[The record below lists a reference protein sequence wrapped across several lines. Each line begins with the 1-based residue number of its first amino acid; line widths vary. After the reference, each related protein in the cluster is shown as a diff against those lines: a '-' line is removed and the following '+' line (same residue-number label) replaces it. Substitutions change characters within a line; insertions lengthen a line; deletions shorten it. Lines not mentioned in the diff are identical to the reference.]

1 MKADTSRSTQR
12 RAHAA
17 PLRRKLIAVMVA
29 ACYSTAQAG
38 PTNPTVVAGQASFN
52 LQGKT
57 YSITNTPNT
66 IINWQSFSVAPD
78 EIARFIQQS
87 ADSKVLNR
95 ITGQNP
101 TQILGSLQSNGK
113 VFLINPNGVIF
124 GAGSRVDV
132 NGLVASSLAISNA
145 DFLAGKNNFSGD
157 ATAGKV
163 SNAGTIT
170 TPSGGQIFLVAP
182 AVENSGVISAPNGD
196 VVLAA
201 GHSVQ
206 LFDSK
211 DPNVQVV
218 VSAPAD
224 QALNLGQIVA
234 QGGRVGVYG
243 ALVNQRGAINAN
255 SAVRGANGQIIL
267 KASGT
272 TLLEAGSTTTA
283 TGSNLN
289 TGGDI
294 RLLGDRVGLTGNA
307 VVDASGA
314 AGGGTV
320 LVGGDYQGKNP
331 AVQNA
336 QQSYVGKDSVI
347 RADAT
352 ANGDGGK
359 VIVWSDQATQ
369 MFGAISA
376 RGGANGGNGG
386 FVETSGHYLNM
397 QGTVDT
403 LAPKG
408 ATGKLL
414 LDPSDVYIADNSGVY
429 GVPNSVGNLNLVSGG
444 STFLESGSV
453 QDSLLLT
460 DTLHTALLAN
470 NVTVA
475 TGNPNGSGGG
485 DISVLSEIL
494 LPSGRTL
501 SLTADRD
508 INLKAAITGGNSD
521 LVLTSGRSIV
531 QVTEPISALT
541 VHNINAMAV
550 TNITL
555 ANDSNAIGGYAS
567 LQATNG
573 NVVLTGTS
581 VNLANSLAG
590 GTLTATAQNG
600 DLRVSGNVTST
611 GDMTLTSAKTNG
623 VATVDSGMA
632 VLSSGGN
639 VVVQADNMTLNG
651 TLSATTAHGVRLTP
665 YSDATAIQVGA
676 GATDA
681 AGVLGLS
688 DAELKHVQLPVN
700 GWLSIG
706 DAANGSGYGSGTG
719 NLSVV
724 GNLDLT
730 GGQNAG
736 TLTLYS
742 QGGNIS
748 VASGAAVN
756 GTGAL
761 SLITRTSGDYRITNA
776 GSLTSSSGINL
787 YAGKMTLAGGTL
799 NSNSVSLGST
809 NPVEIGATGNPSN
822 ILALTNADLASANT
836 SALLGVYNNNASAP
850 GNIVVSQP
858 LTLANNLTLTA
869 TGSIAMQ
876 AAVSVGGLAL
886 SAGTAGTTISATD
899 SVAVSGVF
907 NLQKGAWSQ
916 VGSLPAFSAGDF
928 RIGANGT
935 FVRAASGD
943 GASVPYHLTDV
954 YGLQGM
960 ASLPTSNSYVLDND
974 IDASQTAHWNAMG
987 GGNYQGFKPIGD
999 LDHAYAGLFDGNH
1012 KSINGLYINLPTT
1025 NQIGLFSVLGS
1036 GTIRDVRIAGATVEG
1051 NNYTGVLA
1059 GSIQMGGTVSGVAIE
1074 SNVYGNGTNLGGL
1087 AGYSNGAIGTSY
1099 VVGNVIGKNAYSV
1112 GSTGGLL
1119 GGNGMYGTL
1128 NATYSSGDV
1137 KTSTND
1143 VLHALVGAGSN
1154 GGAVTHSFY
1163 SAAGAGSDSAGAVGL
1178 TSTQMKQQASFTDF
1192 DFAGGTSVWR
1202 IYEGHT
1208 TPLLRGFLTPL
1219 SVHVTG
1225 TGGTKIYDGA
1235 GAAFG
1240 QTYTH
1245 TDVSGALGFDGAV
1258 NVGTY
1263 NLGGLYSYK
1272 YDISYDAAPQMVITP
1287 RHITATV
1294 TGASKTYDRLADLVL
1309 ATSDGTYDFSYGN
1322 IVGTDKPGIS
1332 GTLSFADK
1340 TAGSGK
1346 TVTVASPSLTNNPYG
1361 NYVLDGAV
1369 TGTGTINKAKLTISG
1384 LSAPGRTYDGT
1395 TDITVNGTASIAPIS
1410 GDDVTLSGSGSAK
1423 LQNKNA
1429 GASKLVLVD
1438 LNSYSLSGDDAGNY
1452 MLVSPPTLMT
1462 EIAPAQLSVSGV
1474 TANSRVYNMD
1484 WNPAASQYGT
1494 GATLNVANGTLGG
1507 VIGSDAVTLSAGSG
1521 SFADRHV
1528 GTGKSVTVNG
1538 FTLGGAD
1545 GGNYVVTGLPT
1556 GLTANITPA
1565 PLTLNL
1571 AAREYNNTT
1580 NATYSGAT
1588 LGGLLGMPEGPLDAV
1603 SLLIGEGST
1612 LSYVDKNVGVNKVV
1626 NITGSQPG
1634 LTGSGAGDYT
1644 LNAGAR
1650 GTITARPTSTWSGS
1664 GGGLWSA
1671 AGNWTDS
1678 IAPDGANV
1686 LAAVIGS
1693 SAGTITYD
1701 ASAGNVKLNALTVG
1715 SGSQLALTA
1724 GTLIVNGASSLSG
1737 ATLTLNGGNMVQ
1749 NGAMSVSNLALTNGV
1764 LSGTNSAASVTASNL
1779 TQAGNGSIDMSGSLT
1794 VYSAGNLVIGNAR
1807 AQSGITL
1814 VAGEGSGAISQTGAL
1829 QTDSL
1834 HTTATSGIDLTNSGN
1849 HVNAFTASNGHG
1861 NVALTNTVSSG
1872 ELALGALTTTNGN
1885 IVIDNHGGIHTGG
1898 TIHAYNGKVSITAHS
1913 PITISDQ
1920 VIGDDIALSASTDI
1934 TLQSGSQLNATNT
1947 IKLAAANNI
1956 VLGGLLSVSSPTGSI
1971 SAQAANG
1978 SISVGSAT
1986 TINSN
1991 GAPVSL
1997 AAPFG
2002 TVSAGSISL
2011 GSGTV
2016 PVIDSGSGSAAA
2028 AAQAAADAAAK
2039 AAAEAAAAKAAAD
2052 AAAKAAAD
2060 AAAKAAADAAA
2071 QAAADAAAKAAA
2083 DAAAKAAADAAAQ
2096 AAADAAAK
2104 AAADA
2109 AAKAAADAAAQA
2121 AADAAAKAAAEAAA
2135 KAAADAAAAAK
2146 AAADIKAA
2154 ADAAAAAAA
2163 AAAAGSA
2170 GGQPPTPAS
2179 QAVST
2184 TVNII
2189 NTLTLVN
2196 IAKNPAASLPAE
2208 SVASTSSGGSSGPAK
2223 PDDKVPDEKDK
2234 ASGKVDVLASKSEPA
2249 KKMYCN

>member
-12 RAHAA
+12 RAQAA

-29 ACYSTAQAG
+29 ACYSSAQAG
-38 PTNPTVVAGQASFN
+38 PSNPTVVAGQASFN

-78 EIARFIQQS
+78 EITRFIQQS

-157 ATAGKV
+157 ATVGKV

-243 ALVNQRGAINAN
+243 ALVNQRGGINAN

-283 TGSNLN
+283 TGSNLA

-320 LVGGDYQGKNP
+320 LVGGDYQGKNA

-414 LDPSDVYIADNSGVY
+414 LDPSDVYIADNSGVS
-429 GVPNSVGNLNLVSGG
+429 GVPSSVGNLNLVTGG
-444 STFLESGSV
+444 TTFLESGSV

-460 DTLHTALLAN
+460 GTLHTALLAN
-470 NVTVA
+470 NVTVS

-485 DISVLSEIL
+485 DISVLSQIL

-508 INLKAAITGGNSD
+508 INLKAPITGGNSD

-531 QVTEPISALT
+531 QVTEPIAALT

-555 ANDSNAIGGYAS
+555 ANDGNDIGGYAS

-573 NVVLTGTS
+573 NVLLTGTS

-611 GDMTLTSAKTNG
+611 GNMTLTSAKTNG
-623 VATVDSGMA
+623 LATVDSGMS
-632 VLSSGGN
+632 VLSSSGN

-651 TLSATTAHGVRLTP
+651 TLSAAATHGVRLTP

-688 DAELKHVQLPVN
+688 DTELKHVQLPNN

-706 DAANGSGYGSGTG
+706 DAAGGSGYGSGTG

-736 TLTLYS
+736 TLTLFS

-748 VASGAAVN
+748 VASGAAVKN
-756 GTGAL
+756 TGAL
-761 SLITRTSGDYRITNA
+761 SLITHPSGDYRITNA

-799 NSNSVSLGST
+799 NSSSVSLGST
-809 NPVEIGATGNPSN
+809 NAVDIGATGNPSN
-822 ILALTNADLASANT
+822 TLALTNADLASANT
-836 SALLGVYNNNASAP
+836 SWLTIDNNNQSAA

-858 LTLANNLTLTA
+858 LTLTNSLALTA
-869 TGSIAMQ
+869 TGNIAMQ
-876 AAVSVGGLAL
+876 AAVTTGGLAL
-886 SAGTAGTTISATD
+886 RAGTSSSISATGN
-899 SVAVSGVF
+899 VTVNGIF
-907 NLQKGAWSQ
+907 NLQAGNWNQ
-916 VGSLPAFSAGDF
+916 VGSLPSFSATDF
-928 RIGANGT
+928 RIAGGS

-943 GASVPYHLTDV
+943 GAMTPYHLVDV

-960 ASLPTSNSYVLDND
+960 ASLPTTYLYTLDND
-974 IDASQTAHWNAMG
+974 IDASQTAHWNSMG
-987 GGNYQGFKPIGD
+987 GSNYQGFKPIGD
-999 LDHAYAGLFDGNH
+999 LDHAYAGTFDGNH
-1012 KSINGLYINLPTT
+1012 KSISGLYINLPTT

-1036 GTIRDVRIAGATVEG
+1036 GTIRDLRIAGATVEG
-1051 NNYTGVLA
+1051 NSYTGVLA

-1128 NATYSSGDV
+1128 NTTYSSGDV

-1143 VLHALVGAGSN
+1143 VVHALVGAGAG
-1154 GGAVTHSFY
+1154 GGAVTHSYY
-1163 SAAGAGSDSAGAVGL
+1163 SAAGAGSDSAGAAGL
-1178 TSTQMKQQASFTDF
+1178 TSTQMMQQASFSGF
-1192 DFAGGTSVWR
+1192 DFTGGTSVWR
-1202 IYEGHT
+1202 IYAGHT

-1219 SVHVTG
+1219 TVNVTG

-1235 GAAFG
+1235 AAAFG

-1245 TDVSGALGFDGAV
+1245 ADVSGTLGFDGAI
-1258 NVGTY
+1258 NTGTY
-1263 NLGGLYSYK
+1263 NLGGLYSHR

-1294 TGASKTYDRLADLVL
+1294 TGASKTYDRLTDLVL
-1309 ATSDGTYDFSYGN
+1309 GTSDGVYDFSYGN
-1322 IVGTDKPGIS
+1322 VVGTDKPGIS

-1340 TAGSGK
+1340 TAGTGK
-1346 TVTVASPSLTNNPYG
+1346 TVTVASASLTNNPNN

-1369 TGTGTINKAKLTISG
+1369 TGSGTINKAKLQISG

-1395 TDITVNGTASIAPIS
+1395 TDITVNGTASVTPIS
-1410 GDDVTLSGSGSAK
+1410 GDAVTLSGSNSAK

-1429 GASKLVLVD
+1429 GASKLVLLD
-1438 LNSYSLSGDDAGNY
+1438 LNNYSLSGDDAGNY
-1452 MLVSPPTLMT
+1452 MLVSPSSLMT

-1474 TANSRVYNMD
+1474 TANSRVYNMN

-1494 GATLNVANGTLGG
+1494 GATLNVAGGTLGG
-1507 VIGSDAVTLSAGSG
+1507 VIGGDVVTLSAGSG
-1521 SFADRHV
+1521 TFSDRNV
-1528 GTGKSVTVNG
+1528 GTGKSVTANG
-1538 FTLGGAD
+1538 FVLGGAD

-1565 PLTLNL
+1565 PLTLTL
-1571 AAREYNNTT
+1571 LSRQYDNTT

-1588 LGGLLGMPEGPLDAV
+1588 LSGVLGMPEGPLDAV

-1612 LSYVDKNVGVNKVV
+1612 LSYADKNVGVNKVV
-1626 NITGSQPG
+1626 NITGAQPG
-1634 LTGSGAGDYT
+1634 ITGSASGNYT

-1650 GTITARPTSTWSGS
+1650 GTITARPTSTWNGS

-1724 GTLIVNGASSLSG
+1724 GTLIVNGTSDLSS
-1737 ATLTLNGGNMVQ
+1737 ATLTLNGGNLVQ
-1749 NGAMSVSNLALTNGV
+1749 NGAMTVANLALTNGV
-1764 LSGTNSAASVTASNL
+1764 LSGTNSAANLTAYNL
-1779 TQAGNGSIDMSGSLT
+1779 TQTSNGSIDTSGSLN
-1794 VYSAGNLVIGNAR
+1794 VYSNGNLSIGNAR

-1834 HTTATSGIDLTNSGN
+1834 HAFATNGIALTNTGN
-1849 HVNAFTASNGHG
+1849 HVNAFAASNGHG
-1861 NVALTNTVSSG
+1861 NIALTNTVSSG

-1898 TIHAYNGKVSITAHS
+1898 AIHAYNGGVSITAHS

-1920 VIGDDIALSASTDI
+1920 VAGDDIALSASTDI
-1934 TLQSGSQLNATNT
+1934 TLLSGSQLNATNT
-1947 IKLAAANNI
+1947 IKMTATNNI
-1956 VLGGLLSVSSPTGSI
+1956 VLGGLLSVTSPTGSI
-1971 SAQAANG
+1971 SALSTNG

-2002 TVSAGSISL
+2002 SVSAGSISL

-2016 PVIDSGSGSAAA
+2016 PVIDSGSYRRSV
-2028 AAQAAADAAAK
+2028 
-2039 AAAEAAAAKAAAD
+2039 AAD

-2060 AAAKAAADAAA
+2060 AIAAPQPTPPCQGRRRCGRHAAADAAARRRRWRRRLRRRRRQGSSRCRRQGRRRRGPPQQQPTPPPAAADAAA
-2071 QAAADAAAKAAA
+2071 QAAADAAAR
-2083 DAAAKAAADAAAQ
+2083 
-2096 AAADAAAK
+2096 
-2104 AAADA
+2104 
-2109 AAKAAADAAAQA
+2109 
-2121 AADAAAKAAAEAAA
+2121 AAAEALPRQRP
-2135 KAAADAAAAAK
+2135 DAAAAK
-2146 AAADIKAA
+2146 AAAM
-2154 ADAAAAAAA
+2154 
-2163 AAAAGSA
+2163 
-2170 GGQPPTPAS
+2170 PP
-2179 QAVST
+2179 
-2184 TVNII
+2184 
-2189 NTLTLVN
+2189 L
-2196 IAKNPAASLPAE
+2196 LPRWKRRRP
-2208 SVASTSSGGSSGPAK
+2208 GRRRRPRK
-2223 PDDKVPDEKDK
+2223 P
-2234 ASGKVDVLASKSEPA
+2234 
-2249 KKMYCN
+2249 

>member
-12 RAHAA
+12 RAPAA

-38 PTNPTVVAGQASFN
+38 PSNPTVVAGQASFN

-78 EIARFIQQS
+78 EITRFIQQS

-157 ATAGKV
+157 ASAGKV

-243 ALVNQRGAINAN
+243 ALVNQRGGINAN

-294 RLLGDRVGLTGNA
+294 RLLGARVGVTGNA

-320 LVGGDYQGKNP
+320 LVGGDYQGKNA

-352 ANGDGGK
+352 QNGDGGK

-386 FVETSGHYLNM
+386 FVETSGHYLDM
-397 QGTVDT
+397 RGTVDT
-403 LAPKG
+403 RAPKG

-414 LDPSDVYIADNSGVY
+414 LDPSDVYIADNSGVS
-429 GVPNSVGNLNLVSGG
+429 GVPSSVGNLNLVSGG

-460 DTLHTALLAN
+460 NTLHTALLAN
-470 NVTVA
+470 DVTVS

-508 INLKAAITGGNSD
+508 INLKAAVTGGNSN

-541 VHNINAMAV
+541 VHNINAMAA

-581 VNLANSLAG
+581 INLANSLAG
-590 GTLTATAQNG
+590 GSLTATAQNG
-600 DLRVSGNVTST
+600 DVRVSGNVTST
-611 GDMTLTSAKTNG
+611 GNMTLTSAKTNG
-623 VATVDSGMA
+623 VATVDSGMS

-639 VVVQADNMTLNG
+639 VIVQADNMTLNG

-681 AGVLGLS
+681 AGVLGLT
-688 DAELKHVQLPVN
+688 DAELKHVQLPAN

-706 DAANGSGYGSGTG
+706 DAAGGSGYGSGTG

-756 GTGAL
+756 NTGAL
-761 SLITRTSGDYRITNA
+761 SLVTHSSGDYRITNA

-787 YAGKMTLAGGTL
+787 YAGKMTLAGGSL
-799 NSNSVSLGST
+799 NSGSVSLGST
-809 NPVEIGATGNPSN
+809 NAVEIGATGNPAN
-822 ILALTNADLASANT
+822 VLALTNADLASTNSSWLT
-836 SALLGVYNNNASAP
+836 VDNNNQSAA
-850 GNIVVSQP
+850 GNIVVGQP
-858 LTLANNLTLTA
+858 LTLANSLALTA
-869 TGSIAMQ
+869 TGSIALQ
-876 AAVSVGGLAL
+876 APVTTGGLTL
-886 SAGTAGTTISATD
+886 SAGTSSSITATG
-899 SVAVSGVF
+899 SVTVNGIF
-907 NLQKGAWSQ
+907 NLQAGAWSQ
-916 VGSLPAFSAGDF
+916 VGTLPSFSATDF
-928 RIGANGT
+928 RIAGGT

-943 GASVPYHLTDV
+943 GATAPYHLVDV

-960 ASLPTSNSYVLDND
+960 GSLPATRNYVLDND
-974 IDASQTAHWNAMG
+974 IDASTTAHWNSMG
-987 GGNYQGFKPIGD
+987 GSNYKGFKPIGD
-999 LDHAYAGLFDGNH
+999 LDHAYTGVFDGNH

-1025 NQIGLFSVLGS
+1025 NQIGLFSVLGA

-1051 NNYTGVLA
+1051 NSYTGVLA

-1128 NATYSSGDV
+1128 ATTYSSGDV

-1143 VLHALVGAGSN
+1143 AVHALVGAGAN
-1154 GGAVTHSFY
+1154 GGAVTSSYY
-1163 SAAGAGSDSAGAVGL
+1163 SATGAGSDSAGAVGL
-1178 TSTQMKQQASFTDF
+1178 TSAQMLQQAGFSGF
-1192 DFAGGTSVWR
+1192 DFTGGTSVWR
-1202 IYEGHT
+1202 LYAGHT

-1219 SVHVTG
+1219 TVQVTG
-1225 TGGTKIYDGA
+1225 TGGTKIYDGT
-1235 GAAFG
+1235 AATFG

-1245 TDVSGALGFDGAV
+1245 ADVSGTLGFDGAV

-1263 NLGGLYSYK
+1263 NLGGLYSHR

-1309 ATSDGTYDFSYGN
+1309 ATSDGSYDFSYGN
-1322 IVGTDKPGIS
+1322 VVGTDKPGIS

-1369 TGTGTINKAKLTISG
+1369 TGTGTINKATLQISG

-1395 TDITVNGTASIAPIS
+1395 TSITVNGTASVTPIS
-1410 GDDVTLSGSGSAK
+1410 GDVVTLSGSNSAR
-1423 LQNKNA
+1423 LENKNA
-1429 GASKLVLVD
+1429 GASKLVLLD
-1438 LNSYSLSGDDAGNY
+1438 LNSYSLSGGDAGNY
-1452 MLVSPPTLMT
+1452 TLVSPSSLMT

-1484 WNPAASQYGT
+1484 LNPATSQYGT
-1494 GATLNVANGTLGG
+1494 AATLNVANGAISG

-1521 SFADRHV
+1521 SFADRHA
-1528 GTGKSVTVNG
+1528 GTGKSVTVDG

-1545 GGNYVVTGLPT
+1545 AGNYVVTGLPT

-1571 AAREYNNTT
+1571 ASREYNNTT

-1588 LGGLLGMPEGPLDAV
+1588 LTGLLGVPNGPLDAV

-1626 NITGSQPG
+1626 NIIGSQPS

-1701 ASAGNVKLNALTVG
+1701 ASAGNVKLDTLTVG

-1724 GTLIVNGASSLSG
+1724 GTLIVNGASSLTG

-1764 LSGTNSAASVTASNL
+1764 LSGTNSAASVTTSNL
-1779 TQAGNGSIDMSGSLT
+1779 TQAGAGSIDMSGTLT
-1794 VYSAGNLVIGNAR
+1794 VYSTGNLSIGNAR

-1834 HTTATSGIDLTNSGN
+1834 HTTATSGIDLTNTGN
-1849 HVNAFTASNGHG
+1849 RVNGFSASNGHG

-1898 TIHAYNGKVSITAHS
+1898 TIHAYNGGVSITAHS

-1920 VIGDDIALSASTDI
+1920 VFGDDIALSASTDI
-1934 TLQSGSQLNATNT
+1934 TLQSGAQLNATNS
-1947 IKLAAANNI
+1947 IKMTATNNI
-1956 VLGGLLSVSSPTGSI
+1956 VLGGLLSVTSPTGSI
-1971 SAQAANG
+1971 SALATNG

-1986 TINSN
+1986 TINSH

-2002 TVSAGSISL
+2002 SVSAGSISL

-2016 PVIDSGSGSAAA
+2016 PVIDSGSGTAAAA
-2028 AAQAAADAAAK
+2028 AAQ
-2039 AAAEAAAAKAAAD
+2039 
-2052 AAAKAAAD
+2052 
-2060 AAAKAAADAAA
+2060 
-2071 QAAADAAAKAAA
+2071 
-2083 DAAAKAAADAAAQ
+2083 
-2096 AAADAAAK
+2096 
-2104 AAADA
+2104 
-2109 AAKAAADAAAQA
+2109 
-2121 AADAAAKAAAEAAA
+2121 
-2135 KAAADAAAAAK
+2135 
-2146 AAADIKAA
+2146 
-2154 ADAAAAAAA
+2154 
-2163 AAAAGSA
+2163 
-2170 GGQPPTPAS
+2170 
-2179 QAVST
+2179 
-2184 TVNII
+2184 
-2189 NTLTLVN
+2189 
-2196 IAKNPAASLPAE
+2196 
-2208 SVASTSSGGSSGPAK
+2208 
-2223 PDDKVPDEKDK
+2223 
-2234 ASGKVDVLASKSEPA
+2234 
-2249 KKMYCN
+2249 